1 MDDFSPH
8 ELRQYFEDLYI
19 TFLGSAQKNGHALN
33 PDAILKDTETHF
45 IALVA
50 RMKKIGNVDK
60 QL

>member
-1 MDDFSPH
+1 MDEQDR

-19 TFLGSAQKNGHALN
+19 TFLGSAMKNGHALN
-33 PDAILKDTETHF
+33 PDAILKDTETHY

-50 RMKKIGNVDK
+50 KLKTIRTRDV